1 MGYPCGLATFSFI
14 FYPFCFFGMQH
25 AGCSFPNLGSNSCLL
40 QWKQRVVAAGSPG
53 KSLTFSLS
61 DCYLQPNALI
71 KLASRGGSHSP
82 CPGHSNVETTPG
94 LRRKPIEET
103 SRGISGLYRGN
114 PELSQ
119 IPFWLPGGMGDQQR
133 SQTQIYRKMK
143 LHSLPIQVDNMRF
156 SPATSENKTK
166 ILPNKGEWVE
176 FKCVSGICVL
186 FEQRATAAQYLG
198 FRAWLH
204 PFQSISLP
212 SICFLLCKMR
222 PW

>member
-14 FYPFCFFGMQH
+14 FYPFFFGMQH
-25 AGCSFPNLGSNSCLL
+25 AGCSFPNQGSNSCLL
-40 QWKQRVVAAGSPG
+40 QWKHRVVAAGSPG

-156 SPATSENKTK
+156 SPATSENKTT
-166 ILPNKGEWVE
+166 LRPNKGEWVE

-204 PFQSISLP
+204 PFRSISLP
-212 SICFLLCKMR
+212 STCFLLCKMR